1 MCAAL
6 EGVTGLYYGK
16 RMEKD
21 SSDFF
26 SKDS

>member
-1 MCAAL
+1 MCAAK
-6 EGVTGLYYGK
+6 GVGSGLYYGK

-26 SKDS
+26 SMDS